1 MDTLEVNGAILA
13 YEVYGS
19 GEPALL
25 IHGALIADSLMP
37 LVKEPILSEKFS
49 LILYHRRGY
58 GSSSR
63 TKSSTSIVQQAAD
76 SKALLHHLGIPR
88 AHMLGHS
95 LGACIALQLTLED
108 TDIVHSLALLEPAL
122 IIGSSGPSYRDSLQ
136 QGWQRFRNE
145 NHEQLVDE
153 FLQSRF
159 GKGYR
164 TALEQIL
171 PGAFDQAVADAS
183 TAFEQEIPALLAWSF
198 GEGEAS
204 RIRQPVLAIYGS
216 ESIALW
222 ARFGETQRLMLDWF
236 PNIQGFL
243 LPGAAHGLQMQNPRG
258 MAEALSDFWSR
269 HPIQR

>member
-1 MDTLEVNGAILA
+1 
-13 YEVYGS
+13 
-19 GEPALL
+19 
-25 IHGALIADSLMP
+25 
-37 LVKEPILSEKFS
+37 
-49 LILYHRRGY
+49 
-58 GSSSR
+58 
-63 TKSSTSIVQQAAD
+63 
-76 SKALLHHLGIPR
+76 
-88 AHMLGHS
+88 
-95 LGACIALQLTLED
+95 
-108 TDIVHSLALLEPAL
+108 
-122 IIGSSGPSYRDSLQ
+122 LQ

-222 ARFGETQRLMLDWF
+222 ARFGETQ
-236 PNIQGFL
+236 
-243 LPGAAHGLQMQNPRG
+243 
-258 MAEALSDFWSR
+258 
-269 HPIQR
+269 